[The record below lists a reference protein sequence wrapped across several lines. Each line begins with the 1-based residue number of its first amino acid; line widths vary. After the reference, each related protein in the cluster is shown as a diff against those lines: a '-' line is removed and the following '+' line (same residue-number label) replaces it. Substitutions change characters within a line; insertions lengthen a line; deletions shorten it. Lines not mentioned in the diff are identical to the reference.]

1 MYDERGQ
8 VHSWGL
14 EAKSDNPPP
23 GYIKCEW
30 QVTGVFSPFVT

>member
-8 VHSWGL
+8 VITWGL
-14 EAKSDNPPP
+14 EAKSANPAP

-30 QVTGVFSPFVT
+30 